1 MEIVTLHKGNPMYD
15 AYVNLILGQGASL
28 CKAMV
33 SYTYLKNKKVLSS
46 ANMMVV
52 ASTSTK
58 LRTKSKIEL
67 HGFAI
72 IQNKPESLYVDI
84 ICASGVGKKI
94 LQEVYKAGR
103 EMRKK
108 YVTLS
113 ALPRVINFYRKEGF
127 IHSENGCKEKQSTET
142 IAKQVSHLRFSSDKD
157 AILHDD
163 FQKLLLLLISERL
176 VTDKRCRKIDSCSS
190 MGYSMTKCIA

>member
-15 AYVNLILGQGASL
+15 AYINFILGQGPSL

-33 SYTYLKNKKVLSS
+33 SYTYLKNKKVLNS
-46 ANMMVV
+46 ANMIIV
-52 ASTSTK
+52 ASTSTR
-58 LRTKSKIEL
+58 LRTKSKIDL
-67 HGFAI
+67 HGFALV
-72 IQNKPESLYVDI
+72 QTKPESLYVDI

-108 YVTLS
+108 YVSLS

-127 IHSENGCKEKQSTET
+127 IHSENGCKENQSTTT
-142 IAKQVSHLRFSSDKD
+142 IAKRVSHLRFSSDKD
-157 AILHDD
+157 AISHDD
-163 FQKLLLLLISERL
+163 FQKLLLLLINQRL
-176 VTDKRCRKIDSCSS
+176 VTDKRCRKIVSCSS